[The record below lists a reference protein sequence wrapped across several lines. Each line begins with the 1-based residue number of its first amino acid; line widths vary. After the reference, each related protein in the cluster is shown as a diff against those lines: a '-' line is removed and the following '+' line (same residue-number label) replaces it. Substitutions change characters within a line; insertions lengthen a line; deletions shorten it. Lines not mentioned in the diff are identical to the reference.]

1 MDHRGGHGGRGGQ
14 SHKNLGVLRAL
25 CGGAFLGVLA
35 LFLSSCSSNSSTPT
49 TPTTATLD
57 VTGKWVGPVSFE
69 DIDANMTWQLT
80 QTGTNVTGPV
90 TLGMSSGT
98 ILLNGF
104 LTGTLN
110 NATSTSAS
118 LDYTVT
124 VAAGGI
130 PTQPSC
136 AGQLK
141 GTMTASP
148 TTLVGPLGL
157 TSTTCTVRI
166 TSSNITLTKQ

>member
-1 MDHRGGHGGRGGQ
+1 M
-14 SHKNLGVLRAL
+14 NRAVFL
-25 CGGAFLGVLA
+25 LLFLGLTVG
-35 LFLSSCSSNSSTPT
+35 CTSNNSTPT
-49 TPTTATLD
+49 TPTPTATLD

-69 DIDANMTWQLT
+69 DINANMTWQLT
-80 QTGTNVTGPV
+80 QTGTSVSGPV
-90 TLGMSSGT
+90 TLGLPTGT

-110 NATSTSAS
+110 NATSTTGS

-148 TTLVGPLGL
+148 NTLVGPLGL

>member
-1 MDHRGGHGGRGGQ
+1 
-14 SHKNLGVLRAL
+14 
-25 CGGAFLGVLA
+25 
-35 LFLSSCSSNSSTPT
+35 
-49 TPTTATLD
+49 
-57 VTGKWVGPVSFE
+57 VS
-69 DIDANMTWQLT
+69 
-80 QTGTNVTGPV
+80 GPV
-90 TLGMSSGT
+90 TLGLPTGT

-110 NATSTSAS
+110 NATSTSGS

-141 GTMTASP
+141 GTMAAST
-148 TTLVGPLGL
+148 TTLVGPMGL
-157 TSTTCTVRI
+157 TSTSCTVAI